1 MDIYKGL
8 PSRVH
13 EAMQANELFSLFAGF
28 LIASFLIWSVTTL
41 EQIKVP
47 TYKGSQQKAKKSVD
61 PGTGGRQHP
70 WNVSSFFHTPVA
82 APP

>member
-1 MDIYKGL
+1 
-8 PSRVH
+8 
-13 EAMQANELFSLFAGF
+13 MQANELLSLFAGF
-28 LIASFLIWSVTTL
+28 IIASFLIWCVTAL

-47 TYKGSQQKAKKSVD
+47 TYKGHQQKAKKSVD
-61 PGTGGRQHP
+61 LGTGGRQHP